1 MKSKRQEQTGVPPLK
16 KDNTTFSTDKDKANV
31 LNKTFYSVFTQEVFH
46 SIPNINVSP
55 ITSIAPINVNINN
68 EGISKLLNNLN
79 SNKASGPD
87 QLPIRLLKLASEE
100 LTPVLRE
107 IFQQSLNTGELPSD
121 WRHALVTPVHKKD
134 DRHNPSNH
142 RPISLTCVLC
152 KVLEHIGSHIM
163 THLEKHDLLSH
174 FQHGFIHRNST
185 ETQIVFKQYKTCHHQ

>member
-55 ITSIAPINVNINN
+55 ITSIAPINVKN

-87 QLPIRLLKLASEE
+87 QLLPISLLKLANKE

-107 IFQQSLNTGELPSD
+107 IFQQSLDSGELPSD

-134 DRHNPSNH
+134 DRHNPSNY
-142 RPISLTCVLC
+142 RPISLYYAKC
-152 KVLEHIGSHIM
+152 
-163 THLEKHDLLSH
+163 
-174 FQHGFIHRNST
+174 
-185 ETQIVFKQYKTCHHQ
+185 